1 MGNSNGCSIKIHLD
15 YTNSVYFS
23 GDIVSGVVKLNITA
37 GKIEADKI
45 YMMLIGE
52 IGYETTRTVPTAKG
66 QPPTETRHY
75 HIPFYSGKS
84 VFTRPKVEQKG
95 KVYSQGKY
103 SWPFRILLPDHLP
116 PTLNQPHLFPHV
128 RYYLQVVIDKPW
140 YKPNTKEIKYITVF
154 PWVNIL
160 QNPKCLSSVT
170 FEKHNN
176 DITLKGTLNKSG
188 YASGETIHMTLEI
201 ENPRKI
207 PIQSIELSILQSYR
221 IGQNSRGYIIL
232 QKTLPNIVNVKD
244 EQIRETFSVA
254 IPSVLIPP
262 SCQFRGGMRYSAIV
276 NIGYMLKLAVK
287 VQGILNN
294 FEVDIPITLGT
305 EPDSDLNRQQILNP
319 MIVSYASNP
328 EHSMFTDHGSTPSY
342 NSVVQNTNRSVV
354 Y

>member
-201 ENPRKI
+201 ENPRKVSI
-207 PIQSIELSILQSYR
+207 HSIELSMLQSSC
-221 IGQNSRGYIIL
+221 IGQNLREFPIF

-244 EQIRETFSVA
+244 EQINETFSVT
-254 IPSVLIPP
+254 IPSEPTPP
-262 SCQFRGGMRYSAIV
+262 SYRFRGGIVDPVYV
-276 NIGYMLKLAVK
+276 NIGYMIQLKVK
-287 VQGILNN
+287 VHGAFTN
-294 FEVDIPITLGT
+294 FDVDIPITLGT
-305 EPDSDLNRQQILNP
+305 QPTANLNQQKN
-319 MIVSYASNP
+319 VEYS
-328 EHSMFTDHGSTPSY
+328 
-342 NSVVQNTNRSVV
+342 
-354 Y
+354 